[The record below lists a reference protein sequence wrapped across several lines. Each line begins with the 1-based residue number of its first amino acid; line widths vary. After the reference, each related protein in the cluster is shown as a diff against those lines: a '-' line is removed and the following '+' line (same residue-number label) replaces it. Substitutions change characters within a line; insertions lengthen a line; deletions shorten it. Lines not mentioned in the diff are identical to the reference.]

1 MSKQNIYKTT
11 MLVTIL
17 SVAERFLGFLYR
29 IILSRTIGSE
39 GMGLYQIALSVF
51 AVLVT
56 AVSSGI
62 PVTLSRVITKH
73 KADGDK
79 IGEGSTVSAAVILTL
94 AFAVPAFCLFF
105 FGHDLFD
112 FMFSDERCES
122 IFIIMLFGLV
132 FTSVYAVIRGSFWGN
147 KQFIAYSLI
156 ELIEECVMIV
166 LGTILVISAT
176 NVLSGARRAAFAIVI
191 SYITSFAIALIY
203 FFAKGGKLYNPKGE
217 YKPLL
222 SSSMPITAMR
232 TSSSLI
238 NSLIAVMMPARLIA
252 SGMTKTQAL
261 SEFGVAFGMVIPVLS
276 VPSTII
282 GSISLVL
289 VPELSE
295 NFYKKQ
301 HELLRKNIERALK
314 TTCVIACAIFPF
326 MLVFGEDAGT
336 IIYSNPRSG
345 EMIANSC
352 LMLLPMSINMIT
364 TSMLNSLHLEKKTLL
379 YFLIGSAAM
388 LLCIYFLSGYM
399 GTYSLIAGMAADYI
413 ICSVLNLRLLH
424 KTCVSKPKYLKYTA
438 TAFLLSVFVS
448 VFGKVLYSLTDKI
461 MSAALS
467 ITLTALIMAVIMAVL
482 FKVFGVITY
491 EELKKLFNIKPSLV
505 DRKKEKI

>member
-1 MSKQNIYKTT
+1 MSNQNIYKTAA
-11 MLVTIL
+11 LVTSL

-94 AFAVPAFCLFF
+94 ALAVPVFCLFF
-105 FGHDLFD
+105 FGYDLFG

-122 IFIIMLFGLV
+122 IFVIMLFGLV

-166 LGTILVISAT
+166 LGTILVLGST
-176 NVLSGARRAAFAIVI
+176 NALSGARRAAFAIVI

-203 FFAKGGKLYNPKGE
+203 FFVKGGKFYNPKGE

-222 SSSMPITAMR
+222 SSSVPITAMR

-238 NSLIAVMMPARLIA
+238 NSLIAVIMPLRLI
-252 SGMTKTQAL
+252 SFGMTKTQAL
-261 SEFGVAFGMVIPVLS
+261 SEFGVAFGMVMPVLS

-295 NFYKKQ
+295 NFYKNQ
-301 HELLRKNIERALK
+301 HELLKKNIERAVK
-314 TTCVIACAIFPF
+314 TTSVIACIIFPF
-326 MLVFGEDAGT
+326 MLVFGKDAGT
-336 IIYSNPRSG
+336 IIYSNPKSG

-352 LMLLPMSINMIT
+352 LILLPMSITMIT
-364 TSMLNSLHLEKKTLL
+364 TSMLNSLHLETKTLI

-388 LLCIYFLSGYM
+388 LLCIYFLSEYFGI
-399 GTYSLIAGMAADYI
+399 YSLIVGMVADYI
-413 ICSVLNLRLLH
+413 ICSVLNLRLLN
-424 KTCVSKPKYLKYTA
+424 KTCICKPKYLKHMT
-438 TAFLLSVFVS
+438 TTFLSSLFIS
-448 VFGKVLYSLTDKI
+448 VFGNILYSLTDKI
-461 MSAALS
+461 MSAAPS
-467 ITLTALIMAVIMAVL
+467 ITITATVMTIITAVL
-482 FKVFGVITY
+482 FKTFDVITY
-491 EELKKLFNIKPSLV
+491 EEFKKLFNNKPSLV
-505 DRKKEKI
+505 DRKPEKI